1 MNNSPLRTILF
12 GRSILLAGLEA
23 SLNNHLN
30 IKVLK
35 RVEEIEELEQISSNE
50 VDIVLFDNSLPEAK
64 GIPALFSARSNL
76 LVVGI
81 DLSTHHL
88 TFYSGKEF
96 TVNNFSEIANFIYE
110 QANI

>member
-1 MNNSPLRTILF
+1 MKNSPLRTILF
-12 GRSILLAGLEA
+12 GRSMLLAGLEI
-23 SLNNHLN
+23 SLNNHSN
-30 IKVLK
+30 IIVLK
-35 RVEEIEELEQISSNE
+35 RVEDMDELEQVSSNA

-64 GIPALFSARSNL
+64 EIPALFSARSNL
-76 LVVGI
+76 LVVGM

-96 TVNNFSEIANFIYE
+96 TINNFSEIADFIHE